1 MRDLS
6 LQDKGE
12 LNSLRKQND
21 ELTTKLKQ
29 LTKEIESLKTE
40 NGSFL
45 LQINELK
52 DQVTANLGS
61 VELIEKLTEKN
72 LDLEAQVIELREEI
86 VDLEAINEVNDQIE
100 ENTRE
105 EEKQLRQSLDMAEA
119 RVRDCERQIE
129 ALKYNISDHDKT
141 LLKFRELVKQL
152 QNENDSVTRQLRA
165 KIEEQNSLNTST
177 NSLSQSLTSTY
188 DFKQKFIDAQ
198 NTAKHVENECNKI
211 ELHSSRRYGQL
222 LLSFMPESFVKQSGN
237 NECLLTL
244 VFFKRVSNKCDL
256 LYTSFKEKIN
266 NLLASASESND
277 GGSAKIAS
285 SQMAFFHEITYFAT
299 LIRLLCNKI
308 EYILNTC
315 EPKVYTNIGS
325 MHFDFNLMEKNLDG
339 VIDLMQ
345 KDQLDESTS
354 LEGLEKVFVHFQA
367 IYNNYM
373 QNEKFDHATF
383 LADLAKFDA
392 AGCESVAIDL
402 QRLMALLD
410 IKEDASEV
418 SLLFR
423 ELTYRF
429 DEIKTAAKKG
439 KSTPFV
445 FPNVVE

>member
-1 MRDLS
+1 MRDLN

-12 LNSLRKQND
+12 LNSLRKQN
-21 ELTTKLKQ
+21 EEFTNKVKQ
-29 LTKEIESLKTE
+29 LTKEIESLKSE

-45 LQINELK
+45 VQINELK

-61 VELIEKLTEKN
+61 VEMIEKLTEKN
-72 LDLEAQVIELREEI
+72 LDLEALVAELREEI
-86 VDLEAINEVNDQIE
+86 SDLEAINEVNDQIE
-100 ENTRE
+100 ENARE
-105 EEKQLRQSLDMAEA
+105 EERQLRQSLDMAES
-119 RVRDCERQIE
+119 RIRELERQIE

-152 QNENDSVTRQLRA
+152 QNENDTLSRQLKA
-165 KIEEQNSLNTST
+165 KIEEQNSLNTSMT
-177 NSLSQSLTSTY
+177 SLSHSLTSTY

-198 NTAKHVENECNKI
+198 NTAKHIENECNKI
-211 ELHSSRRYGQL
+211 ELQSSRRYSQL

-237 NECLLTL
+237 NECLLTV
-244 VFFKRVSNKCDL
+244 VFFKRVAHKCDL
-256 LYTSFKEKIN
+256 LYATFKEKIS
-266 NLLASASESND
+266 NLLGESGEAHSKQN
-277 GGSAKIAS
+277 AS
-285 SQMAFFHEITYFAT
+285 SQMAFFYEISYFAT

-315 EPKVYTNIGS
+315 ESRVYTNIGS

-367 IYNNYM
+367 IYANYM
-373 QNEKFDHATF
+373 QNEKYDHATF
-383 LADLAKFDA
+383 LSDLAKFDST
-392 AGCESVAIDL
+392 GCELVAIDL

-410 IKEDASEV
+410 VREDSSEV

-439 KSTPFV
+439 KISFSE
-445 FPNVVE
+445 FF